1 MNTQTD
7 LKINEAFRSLIPPLS
22 DHELQCLETE
32 IRYWAGCYSPIITWN
47 GTIIDGHHRY
57 AICKKHGLPFKTE
70 ERHFEDENDVMIWM
84 IDNQMGRRN
93 INNAEKIRLA
103 MKKIDILS
111 QAAEDRKLSN
121 LKQFQTSDN
130 EQTTVSAD
138 LRFRE
143 GKVSEEIAK
152 TAGVSA
158 RSVEQFK
165 YIEKHAPEIADS
177 LCTGKIVDGR
187 RLSIDGAY
195 NDLRREKARAELKQS
210 LESIESKEAKA
221 LAGVYD
227 VIVIDP
233 PWDIKK
239 IERDVAPEQVDLDYP
254 TMSLDE
260 IKALD
265 IPCVDD
271 CHVFLWTTQKFLRAS
286 FDILEAWGLTY
297 VCLFTWLKNGGFQP
311 FNMPQFN
318 TEFVLYA
325 HKGNPKFIDL
335 KQFNCDFQA
344 DRGRHSEKPEVFYD
358 VIRRVTGGRRLD
370 MFNRRRI
377 DGFEGWGKE
386 AV

>member
-1 MNTQTD
+1 MARQAKERQGERTD
-7 LKINEAFRSLIPPLS
+7 LKDNMVENLP
-22 DHELQCLETE
+22 QC
-32 IRYWAGCYSPIITWN
+32 S
-47 GTIIDGHHRY
+47 
-57 AICKKHGLPFKTE
+57 
-70 ERHFEDENDVMIWM
+70 
-84 IDNQMGRRN
+84 
-93 INNAEKIRLA
+93 
-103 MKKIDILS
+103 
-111 QAAEDRKLSN
+111 
-121 LKQFQTSDN
+121 
-130 EQTTVSAD
+130 
-138 LRFRE
+138 
-143 GKVSEEIAK
+143 GKVRDLIGQD
-152 TAGVSA
+152 AGVSGKT
-158 RSVEQFK
+158 VDKFK
-165 YIEKHAPEIADS
+165 YIEKHAPEMADS
-177 LCTGKIVDGR
+177 LCAGKIVDGR

-195 NDLRREKARAELKQS
+195 NDLRRDKARAELHQS

-221 LAGVYD
+221 LAGIYD

-265 IPCVDD
+265 IPCAED
-271 CHVFLWTTQKFLRAS
+271 CHVFLWTTQKFLRPS
-286 FDILEAWGLTY
+286 FEILEAWGLTY
-297 VCLFTWLKNGGFQP
+297 VCLFTWLKNGDFQP

-318 TEFVLYA
+318 TEFVLYV

-335 KQFNCDFQA
+335 KQFNCGFQA

-377 DGFEGWGKE
+377 DGFDGWGKE

>member
-1 MNTQTD
+1 MD
-7 LKINEAFRSLIPPLS
+7 LNINEGFRDLIPPLS
-22 DHELQCLETE
+22 EHELAGLEE
-32 IRYWAGCYSPIITWN
+32 DIKHFGCHSPIIVWN
-47 GTIIDGHHRY
+47 DTIIDGHHRY
-57 AICKKHGLPFKTE
+57 AICRKHGLPFKTE
-70 ERHFEDENDVMIWM
+70 ERQFEDEDAVMIWM

-111 QAAEDRKLSN
+111 RAAEGRKLST

-130 EQTTVSAD
+130 EQTTDSAD
-138 LRFRE
+138 LRYRE
-143 GKVSEEIAK
+143 GKVAEHIAK

-158 RSVEQFK
+158 RSVEQFI
-165 YIEKHAPEIADS
+165 YIQKHAPEMADS
-177 LCTGKIVDGR
+177 LCSGQVFEGR
-187 RLSIDGAY
+187 KLSIDGAY
-195 NDLRREKARAELKQS
+195 NDLRRDKARAELKQS
-210 LESIESKEAKA
+210 LESIEAKEAKA

-260 IKALD
+260 IKGLD
-265 IPCVDD
+265 VPCADD
-271 CHVFLWTTQKFLRAS
+271 CHIFLWTTQKFLRPS
-286 FDILEAWGLTY
+286 FEILESWGLTY

-311 FNMPQFN
+311 FNLPQFN

-325 HKGNPKFIDL
+325 HKGNPKFVDL
-335 KQFNCDFQA
+335 KQFNCGFRA
-344 DRGRHSEKPEVFYD
+344 DRGRHSEKPEAFYD

-377 DGFEGWGKE
+377 DGFDGWGKE
-386 AV
+386 AI

>member
-1 MNTQTD
+1 
-7 LKINEAFRSLIPPLS
+7 
-22 DHELQCLETE
+22 
-32 IRYWAGCYSPIITWN
+32 
-47 GTIIDGHHRY
+47 
-57 AICKKHGLPFKTE
+57 
-70 ERHFEDENDVMIWM
+70 MIK
-84 IDNQMGRRN
+84 NQFSRRN
-93 INNAEKIRLA
+93 LPLHKRLDLA
-103 MKKIDILS
+103 FIDEELEQQQAKQRQLS
-111 QAAEDRKLSN
+111 T
-121 LKQFQTSDN
+121 LKQFQLADD
-130 EQTTVSAD
+130 ECTTD
-138 LRFRE
+138 
-143 GKVSEEIAK
+143 
-152 TAGVSA
+152 
-158 RSVEQFK
+158 RSPVTERQDQ
-165 YIEKHAPEIADS
+165 E
-177 LCTGKIVDGR
+177 TGKTLECVAKKAECSYGTAFQYKKIKEAGLAERVVNGE
-187 RLSIDGAY
+187 SIKKVYD
-195 NDLRREKARAELKQS
+195 DLRREKARAELKQS
-210 LESIESKEAKA
+210 LESIEAQEAKS

-265 IPCVDD
+265 IPCAED
-271 CHVFLWTTQKFLRAS
+271 CHVFLWTTQKFLRPS

-325 HKGNPKFIDL
+325 HKGNPNFIDL
-335 KQFNCDFQA
+335 KQFNCGFQA
-344 DRGRHSEKPEVFYD
+344 DRGRHSEKPEAFYD

-377 DGFEGWGKE
+377 DGFDGWGKE